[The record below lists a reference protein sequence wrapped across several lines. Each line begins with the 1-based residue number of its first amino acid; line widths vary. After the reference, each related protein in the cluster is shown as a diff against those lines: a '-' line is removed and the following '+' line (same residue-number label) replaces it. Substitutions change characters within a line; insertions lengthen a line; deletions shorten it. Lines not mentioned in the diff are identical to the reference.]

1 MSGQTLILV
10 GCVVEAMREMFVD
23 RTPLGGKTVAPQH
36 RGGMNIPVDGLA
48 GDECAGV
55 PIVSVL
61 RKYPTVNFPEEAFV
75 TARGSCPSPHAVL
88 IQASVARC
96 SITFVD
102 DQGNFPSTEEMEHEA
117 LVLLDDAQRLEWAMC
132 RANQIG
138 EERGIVDDFALGAW
152 TADGPDGGIL
162 AGLITATFQL
172 TK

>member
-1 MSGQTLILV
+1 MADQTLVLV
-10 GCVVEAMREMFVD
+10 GCVVEAMREFFVD

-48 GDECAGV
+48 GDDCAGV

-61 RKYPTVNFPEEAFV
+61 RKYPTVNFPEEAYV
-75 TARGSCPSPHAVL
+75 TARGACPSPKAVL

-96 SITFVD
+96 SITFD
-102 DQGNFPSTEEMEHEA
+102 DRGNPPTPEQTEHEA

-138 EERGIVDDFALGAW
+138 DDRGIVDDFALGAW
-152 TADGPDGGIL
+152 SADGPDGGIL